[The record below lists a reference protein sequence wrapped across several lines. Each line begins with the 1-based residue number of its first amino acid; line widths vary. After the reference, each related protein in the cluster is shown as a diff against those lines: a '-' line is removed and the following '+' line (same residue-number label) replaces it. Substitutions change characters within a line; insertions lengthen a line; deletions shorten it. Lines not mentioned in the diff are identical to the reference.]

1 MQGYRP
7 RERDHRA
14 AGLPAPMAPEERL
27 RRAAMVVRTLIN
39 DQAVQARLIE
49 RAAVR
54 AGLTRDAI
62 DRVARPDRSR
72 ERAGR

>member
-1 MQGYRP
+1 
-7 RERDHRA
+7 
-14 AGLPAPMAPEERL
+14 MAPEERL